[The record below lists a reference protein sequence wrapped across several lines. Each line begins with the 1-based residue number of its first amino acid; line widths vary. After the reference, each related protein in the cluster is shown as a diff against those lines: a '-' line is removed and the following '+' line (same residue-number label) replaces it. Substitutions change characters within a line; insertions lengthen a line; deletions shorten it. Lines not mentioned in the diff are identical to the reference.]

1 VDVAGGHHRLG
12 AIAKVSFVQTALDA
26 TLAVGQFPSYARV
39 HSTGLTRNRME
50 AIQILHRL
58 HQYRAWC
65 NRQLLHACRPL
76 SAEQLHAPFEI
87 GQGSV
92 WKSLVHLLAA
102 DSLWLDAFEGRPD
115 SPVPCEADFKDL
127 EELADRWADLD
138 RRWLDALARLDGSD
152 LERPVLRADLRNQR
166 FTLDRV
172 DAHLQVCTHAAYT
185 AAQLVNML
193 RRLGVAPLPN
203 CMLVAMAYA
212 EGKVKEAPSP

>member
-1 VDVAGGHHRLG
+1 
-12 AIAKVSFVQTALDA
+12 
-26 TLAVGQFPSYARV
+26 
-39 HSTGLTRNRME
+39 ME
-50 AIQILHRL
+50 AIQILRRL
-58 HQYRAWC
+58 HQYRAWS
-65 NRQLLHACRPL
+65 NRQLLNACSPL

-127 EELADRWADLD
+127 QELADRWADLD
-138 RRWLDALARLDGSD
+138 RRWLDALARPDVSD
-152 LERPVLRADLRNQR
+152 LERPVVRADLRNQR
-166 FTLDRV
+166 FTMDRL

-193 RRLGVAPLPN
+193 RHLGVAPLPN

-212 EGKVKEAPSP
+212 EGKVKEEPGP